1 MSDLEIF
8 KISITLMEALNGDRE
23 AIADLSGFVKNHP
36 EMFKNNEEVAKTIS
50 EVLLEHNLVSK
61 NHRTKAENDLFV
73 AKRNLSF
80 EDKMGDVG
88 IRNEEG
94 TNRIYHVLKRNPNE
108 FNRLL
113 RRAERLQLLVET
125 SKTHTSRPA
134 EQDADINI
142 SGDKTHSAT
151 VTKSKIA
158 AGGRDAHTPYTQAQ
172 SLDGRLVQK
181 NISPATDTNIIP
193 QSLLNNLK
201 ECENINQFAR
211 DLTLIIKQNPNQDV
225 KFYDDLVKDAKLKV
239 DLTKINEEKFTNA
252 INSLKENKTA
262 LMEALIKTNLKSI
275 GSNLK
280 LDNSK
285 GLNNVWFGY
294 YWKL

>member
-158 AGGRDAHTPYTQAQ
+158 AGGRDAHTPYIQAQ

-181 NISPATDTNIIP
+181 NISPATDINIIP

-252 INSLKENKTA
+252 INSLKENGF
-262 LMEALIKTNLKSI
+262 NGSI
-275 GSNLK
+275 N
-280 LDNSK
+280 
-285 GLNNVWFGY
+285 
-294 YWKL
+294 

>member
-275 GSNLK
+275 SSNLK
-280 LDNSK
+280 LDNGK
-285 GLNNVWFGY
+285 GLNNV
-294 YWKL
+294 

>member
-280 LDNSK
+280 LDNSN
-285 GLNNVWFGY
+285 GLNNV
-294 YWKL
+294 

>member
-151 VTKSKIA
+151 VTKSKIV

-201 ECENINQFAR
+201 ECENINQFVR
-211 DLTLIIKQNPNQDV
+211 DLTLIIKQNPNQDA
-225 KFYDDLVKDAKLKV
+225 KFYNDLIKDTKLKV

-275 GSNLK
+275 SSNLK
-280 LDNSK
+280 LDIGK
-285 GLNNVWFGY
+285 GLNNV
-294 YWKL
+294 

>member
-8 KISITLMEALNGDRE
+8 KISITLMEALNWDRE

-113 RRAERLQLLVET
+113 RRDERLQLLVET

-285 GLNNVWFGY
+285 GLNNV
-294 YWKL
+294 

>member
-158 AGGRDAHTPYTQAQ
+158 TGGSDAHTPYTQAQ

-225 KFYDDLVKDAKLKV
+225 KFYDDLAKDAKLKV

-285 GLNNVWFGY
+285 GLNNV
-294 YWKL
+294 

>member
-181 NISPATDTNIIP
+181 NISPATDKNIIS

-225 KFYDDLVKDAKLKV
+225 KFYNDLIKDTKLKV

-275 GSNLK
+275 SSNLK
-280 LDNSK
+280 LDNGK
-285 GLNNVWFGY
+285 GLNNVWFSH

>member
-252 INSLKENKTA
+252 INSLKENKAA

>member
-181 NISPATDTNIIP
+181 NISPATDKNIVS

-275 GSNLK
+275 SSNLK
-280 LDNSK
+280 LDNGK
-285 GLNNVWFGY
+285 GLNNV
-294 YWKL
+294 

>member
-1 MSDLEIF
+1 MNDLEIF

-23 AIADLSGFVKNHP
+23 AIADLSGFVKKHP

-50 EVLLEHNLVSK
+50 EVLLEHNLISK

-73 AKRNLSF
+73 AKQNLSF
-80 EDKMGDVG
+80 ENKMGDVG

-94 TNRIYHVLKRNPNE
+94 TNRIYHVLKRNPKE

-134 EQDADINI
+134 EQDADINM
-142 SGDKTHSAT
+142 SGDKTHSTTAKKLQT
-151 VTKSKIA
+151 
-158 AGGRDAHTPYTQAQ
+158 D
-172 SLDGRLVQK
+172 
-181 NISPATDTNIIP
+181 NPAVNTDIIP

-225 KFYDDLVKDAKLKV
+225 KFYNDLIKDTKLKV
-239 DLTKINEEKFTNA
+239 DLTKINKEKFTNA
-252 INSLKENKTA
+252 INNLKDDKTA

-275 GSNLK
+275 NSNLK
-280 LDNSK
+280 LDDSK
-285 GLNNVWFGY
+285 GLNNV
-294 YWKL
+294 

>member
-181 NISPATDTNIIP
+181 NISPATDKNIIS

-225 KFYDDLVKDAKLKV
+225 KFYNDLVKDAKLKV

-275 GSNLK
+275 SSNLK
-280 LDNSK
+280 LDNGK
-285 GLNNVWFGY
+285 GLNNV
-294 YWKL
+294 